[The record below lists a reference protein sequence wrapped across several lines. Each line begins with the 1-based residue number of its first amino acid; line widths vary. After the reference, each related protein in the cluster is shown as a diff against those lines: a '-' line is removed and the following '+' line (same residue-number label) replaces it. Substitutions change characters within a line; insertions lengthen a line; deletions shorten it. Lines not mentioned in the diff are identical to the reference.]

1 MKGAYRPHIDMN
13 RVAQTVQYIASMLTN
28 FGYSVSVS
36 SKTDWEAGETPT
48 ETDLVQYLQN
58 IRNLIAAYSVAP
70 DITELPE
77 NMENLNWEGANAIEQ
92 VLADIDRLLKNMSI
106 IRGATKLMPNMSTN
120 GIAPIITA

>member
-70 DITELPE
+70 DITELRRI
-77 NMENLNWEGANAIEQ
+77 W
-92 VLADIDRLLKNMSI
+92 K
-106 IRGATKLMPNMSTN
+106 T
-120 GIAPIITA
+120 

>member
-48 ETDLVQYLQN
+48 ETDLAQYLQN

-92 VLADIDRLLKNMSI
+92 VLADIDRLLKNMSSAF
-106 IRGATKLMPNMSTN
+106 RHSGLTHS
-120 GIAPIITA
+120 GIGGLIT